1 MAPTVLCRVRRHQIT
16 ARESVIDSNSQT
28 ERDADEEPP
37 RIGSPLESRVFSLS
51 EAQALFPLVV
61 KITRQSHAELQP
73 LQQRLRVLPRG
84 SVELARAER
93 QYRQIV
99 NGWVNKMR
107 RLGLTVKGLWLVD
120 FDTGDGYLCW
130 KYPELNL
137 GHFHGYAEGFAGR
150 RRLEEV
156 IEELDPDWAHG

>member
-1 MAPTVLCRVRRHQIT
+1 MCRVVVFGLKEQP
-16 ARESVIDSNSQT
+16 VIDSHHQVSLDAQT
-28 ERDADEEPP
+28 ELP

-51 EAQALFPLVV
+51 EARALFPLVV
-61 KITRQSHAELQP
+61 KITRQAHGELQP
-73 LQQRLRVLPRG
+73 IQQRLRVLARG
-84 SVELARAER
+84 SLELARAER
-93 QYRQIV
+93 QYRETV
-99 NGWVNKMR
+99 SGWVNKMR

-130 KYPELNL
+130 KYPELTL

-156 IEELDPDWAHG
+156 IDELDPDWAHG